1 VKDKF
6 SINKI
11 QHLEQQSLKK
21 LVFTLEKESTLD
33 FDRKRFFQFKKYSY
47 ESNGSKKICLQIIDI
62 SVSIQLQRL
71 YDENKTL
78 EQVNATV
85 SHEMRNP
92 LNSIHSQ
99 NLNIKDLIKTLKHL
113 FESGNLKTF
122 KDAKYKV
129 LIFVAEIE
137 ESLEVQLSSTKMLTF
152 GVNDMLS
159 LA

>member
-1 VKDKF
+1 M
-6 SINKI
+6 
-11 QHLEQQSLKK
+11 
-21 LVFTLEKESTLD
+21 
-33 FDRKRFFQFKKYSY
+33 
-47 ESNGSKKICLQIIDI
+47 
-62 SVSIQLQRL
+62 

-99 NLNIKDLIKTLKHL
+99 NLKMKDLVKTLLRL
-113 FESGNLKTF
+113 FESGCLKTF
-122 KDAKYKV
+122 NDAKYEV
-129 LIFVAEIE
+129 LIFVNEIE

>member
-1 VKDKF
+1 
-6 SINKI
+6 
-11 QHLEQQSLKK
+11 
-21 LVFTLEKESTLD
+21 LD
-33 FDRKRFFQFKKYSY
+33 FDRKRFFQFKRYSY

-62 SVSIQLQRL
+62 TASIQLQRL

-99 NLNIKDLIKTLKHL
+99 NLKMKDLIYILKAL

-122 KDAKYKV
+122 KDAKYEV